1 MDSHFELYGVLIF
14 LSSSFYVHFQI
25 CKEMH
30 KQTEKQNSP
39 NLKGQTYDKG
49 RGNCYIDK
57 LLSFFKISI

>member
-1 MDSHFELYGVLIF
+1 
-14 LSSSFYVHFQI
+14 
-25 CKEMH
+25 MH